1 MRLPSYQD
9 LSREQDRINN
19 LPLDGSFLVTGPPG
33 TGKTVLALY
42 RASMLHKRNERAML
56 LMYSRLLSQ
65 YTQSAIVELGIDGA
79 VETYHR
85 WLASFY
91 RARYGRNAPS
101 VEPYKFDWTAIH
113 KIVATNPPPANSLP
127 YLIVDEGQDLPKEF
141 YLIAQHMARELT
153 VFADEN
159 QRLTGSNSTIE
170 EIRTYS
176 GLKTTF
182 TLTRNYRNTVEIARL
197 AAQFY
202 TGLSTGIPDLP
213 ERSGPLP
220 AMLHHDKLHETVD
233 FIARF
238 ERNNP
243 DLQIGVLTPN
253 NKVRDKFFNRLKG
266 KTDNPVQ
273 CYEGGLGSKVP
284 VLDFGAP
291 GIVVVNHQS
300 AKGLEFD
307 AVFLPELQDVTLE
320 PDRPEFRMQ
329 FYVLIS
335 RAREQLFL
343 MYSGADEPRI
353 LTAFPRDLM
362 EWR

>member
-42 RASMLHKRNERAML
+42 RASMLHKRKERAML

-65 YTQSAIVELGIDGA
+65 YTGSAIVELGIEGGVD
-79 VETYHR
+79 TYHS
-85 WLASFY
+85 WLGTFY
-91 RARYGRNAPS
+91 RARYGRKAPS
-101 VEPYKFDWTAIH
+101 VDAYEYDWPAIH
-113 KIVATNPPPANSLP
+113 KTVAVNPPPANSLP

-159 QRLTGSNSTIE
+159 QRLAGSNSRID
-170 EIRTYS
+170 EIRAYS
-176 GLKTTF
+176 GLKETY

-197 AAQFY
+197 AAHFY

-213 ERSGPLP
+213 ERSGPVP
-220 AMLHHDKLHETVD
+220 AMLHHTKLHETVE

-238 ERNNP
+238 ERNNQ

-253 NKVRDKFFNRLKG
+253 NNVRDKFFNRLTG
-266 KTDNPVQ
+266 KTANPVQ
-273 CYEGGLGSKVP
+273 CYKGGLGSKAP
-284 VLDFGAP
+284 VLDFGTP
-291 GIVVVNHQS
+291 GIIVVNHQS

-307 AVFLPELQDVTLE
+307 AVFLPELQDVRLE

-329 FYVLIS
+329 FYVLLS

-343 MYSGADEPRI
+343 MYSGVDEPRV
-353 LTAFPRDLM
+353 LTAFPKDLM